1 MNTRRTITPEMARI
15 RLENLCGR
23 AERCS
28 YELRQ
33 KLYVWGIPSDVA
45 ENMLA
50 DMHGQRWFDD
60 GRFARAFV
68 SDKVRFERR
77 GRLYLRNALRAKRI
91 ADDIITAALDRIDP
105 EIYAANLQAAM
116 MTKLRSNPTLIADF
130 DGRTRLFR
138 HLMARGY
145 EPDQI
150 KMAIRRAM
158 SDI

>member
-1 MNTRRTITPEMARI
+1 MARV

-33 KLYVWGIPSDVA
+33 KLYAWGIASDVA
-45 ENMLA
+45 DSMLA
-50 DMHGQRWFDD
+50 DMHSQRWFDD
-60 GRFARAFV
+60 ERFARAFV

-91 ADDIITAALDRIDP
+91 ADNIIATALDCIDP
-105 EIYAANLQAAM
+105 EIYAGNLRATLSA
-116 MTKLRSNPTLIADF
+116 KLRSNPSLIADY
-130 DGRTRLFR
+130 DGRTRLYR

-150 KMAIRRAM
+150 KIAIREAI
-158 SDI
+158 SKS